1 MKYRSIVFSL
11 LILLLLSCSEKKE
24 KKPIVNTLKNNK
36 EQIIDLSKKNE
47 DSIFHKIIHKIK
59 IKTIPLID
67 STNFDNFKKKN
78 FYNKQEVSILQ
89 LEKIYPEFYNEGYY
103 YKTTSSYRI
112 ELSNDFYS
120 IILTSFK
127 GDQEIESALVNYDL
141 KGKIIDYKIISYDE
155 IAEGVSRIESK
166 VEKNK
171 LTIKNV
177 LWMDEKQETTATFL
191 GGFRFIHRYTQSVR
205 LATLARVVFLWL
217 RLVMEV

>member
-112 ELSNDFYS
+112 ELSNNFYS

-177 LWMDEKQETTATFL
+177 LWMDEKQETTEIFE
-191 GGFRFIHRYTQSVR
+191 ID
-205 LATLARVVFLWL
+205 
-217 RLVMEV
+217 VMGKIKLTKN

>member
-177 LWMDEKQETTATFL
+177 LWMDEKQETTEIFE
-191 GGFRFIHRYTQSVR
+191 ID
-205 LATLARVVFLWL
+205 
-217 RLVMEV
+217 VMGKIKLTKN